1 MANKQ
6 PPDDPWD
13 PLARE
18 RQAIRAAESKEALS
32 VLMIVFA
39 CLGLLAG
46 GGALTEEGST
56 PASWIVIAASAALGT
71 FGAAWMWRL
80 SKAEKQRQ
88 LQLAARR
95 AHPLKPRVEAVTA
108 AFAEASQLMAELQHD
123 LELQQA
129 AHQILA
135 EAVDEHQNFLDV
147 NHEQAQKI
155 REIVLSDI
163 HANRR
168 GDRRQQWLFFIL
180 GVAVS
185 IPIGVV
191 INVLVP

>member
-1 MANKQ
+1 MAKNQ

-13 PLARE
+13 PLTRE
-18 RQAIRAAESKEALS
+18 RQAIKAAESKETSS
-32 VLMIVFA
+32 VLVIIFA
-39 CLGLLAG
+39 CLGLLVG

-56 PASWIVIAASAALGT
+56 PAGWIFIAVSAATGA
-71 FGAAWMWRL
+71 FGAAWRWRL

-88 LQLAARR
+88 LQAATRR
-95 AHPLKPRVEAVTA
+95 ANPLKPRVEAVSA

-135 EAVDEHQNFLDV
+135 EAVDEHQNFLEV
-147 NHEQAQKI
+147 NQEQAQKI

-163 HANRR
+163 HASRR

-180 GVAVS
+180 GVAAS
-185 IPIGVV
+185 IPIGIA
-191 INVLVP
+191 INVIF